1 MAGIVTAPS
10 SRSRGVLSV
19 CVSVSVLI
27 PCLSLCVSLL
37 TLSVSLFLC
46 LLPFLPPGEWG
57 GVALGKLSSGAG
69 TSVPVPA
76 KATSVNTGHPA
87 GLGKDME
94 GAAQGPPSPHPSEPC
109 RSQVPP
115 SAAQGNYLPHP
126 HPLCLLLSPALSTD
140 LQSPGFGGGG
150 SCLDTCP

>member
-1 MAGIVTAPS
+1 MCVCLCLCPHS
-10 SRSRGVLSV
+10 LS
-19 CVSVSVLI
+19 
-27 PCLSLCVSLL
+27 LSLCVSLL
-37 TLSVSLFLC
+37 TLSVSPFLC
-46 LLPFLPPGEWG
+46 LLLFLPPWG
-57 GVALGKLSSGAG
+57 GGWGGHGKLSSGAG
-69 TSVPVPA
+69 TSVPVLA

-126 HPLCLLLSPALSTD
+126 HPLRLLLSPALSTE
-140 LQSPGFGGGG
+140 LQSPGFGEGG